1 MWRDVCWRTN
11 FNVERNR
18 NLMGAQPPAA
28 DALIHGLSLFVK
40 SYMAYANGRLQ
51 ETDDELRQDLR
62 RRLTMV
68 RNHVANIERR
78 AVQRNDA
85 GMVRELQSILVVLDG
100 FMDDVRTGAHG
111 SSGSVHTQ
119 ATKISRKQ
127 IKEVIVHDEKI
138 YEKLVEVVNAINAVE
153 HAYGSGEGDA
163 SANVAAVEQLL
174 TNTRGR
180 FQQRT
185 TFLGGL

>member
-1 MWRDVCWRTN
+1 
-11 FNVERNR
+11 
-18 NLMGAQPPAA
+18 
-28 DALIHGLSLFVK
+28 
-40 SYMAYANGRLQ
+40 
-51 ETDDELRQDLR
+51 
-62 RRLTMV
+62 MV

-85 GMVRELQSILVVLDG
+85 SMVRELQSILVVLDG
-100 FMDDVRTGAHG
+100 FMDDIRTGAHG

-127 IKEVIVHDEKI
+127 IRKSSFTTKKSR
-138 YEKLVEVVNAINAVE
+138 KLVEVVRGINAVE

-180 FQQRT
+180 FQQRA
-185 TFLGGL
+185 TFLGGF